1 MSESSSDTRT
11 LTRAD
16 YDRLEHY
23 GYAGP
28 TTALTETDVVDRWR
42 QDSPGWRSQHWAYLN
57 DEGVLRLAPVNVA
70 RRATTTTAAA

>member
-1 MSESSSDTRT
+1 MSESSSEPRT

-28 TTALTETDVVDRWR
+28 TTALTTTDTDVVNRW
-42 QDSPGWRSQHWAYLN
+42 QQQSPGWRARHWAYLN
-57 DEGVLRLAPVNVA
+57 DDEVLRLAAVNVA
-70 RRATTTTAAA
+70 RRTTATAA

>member
-1 MSESSSDTRT
+1 MSESTSDPRT

-28 TTALTETDVVDRWR
+28 TTALTTTDTVDRWQ
-42 QDSPGWRSQHWAYLN
+42 QDLPGWQARHWTYLN
-57 DEGVLRLAPVNVA
+57 DNGVLRLSPVNVA
-70 RRATTTTAAA
+70 RRTTATATAA